1 MYKDGERKM
10 SWISKI
16 DRVEKHPD
24 ADFLD
29 ICTIGGWQCITKNGE
44 FEQGDVVIYISIDSW
59 IPHYIAPFLSKGKEP
74 REYNGIKGERL
85 KTIKLRGQLS
95 QGLILPFSLI
105 REISDI
111 IPNIGDDVSEIL
123 NITKWERPMPA
134 CLYGQAKGYFPP
146 FIRKTDQERIQNL
159 DLNDLF
165 RDFSVAWEVTEKLDG
180 SSMTVYFNDGVFGV
194 CSRNLEL
201 KLEGNENNA
210 FIQAAIK
217 YDLENK
223 LRNYGRNIAL
233 QGELIG
239 GNIQGNPYKLTE
251 YQYRVYDVYDIDN
264 QKYLST
270 FNRYEILKIINF
282 NDVNHVPIIGL
293 PNVFRNIPTM
303 EYLLKYAEGKSILHF
318 ETEREGLVFKRY
330 DDGNIS
336 FKIISNKFLLKGG
349 D

>member
-1 MYKDGERKM
+1 MERKLA
-10 SWISKI
+10 SIRKI
-16 DRVEKHPD
+16 NNIKPIEGAD
-24 ADFLD
+24 AIECAVVDGWEVVVKKGEYLPGD
-29 ICTIGGWQCITKNGE
+29 II
-44 FEQGDVVIYISIDSW
+44 IYCEIDCW
-59 IPHYIAPFLSKGKEP
+59 IPADIAPFLSKGKEP
-74 REYNGIKGERL
+74 REFNGIKGERL

-123 NITKWERPMPA
+123 NITKWERPLPS
-134 CLYGQAKGYFPP
+134 CLYGLARGNFPS